1 MNTNVAT
8 SRISLD
14 DGEVVTLRVTDAH
27 RLALRFRDGLVA
39 ELDFESVF
47 EAAPGPLAK
56 ELCVPDAFARVTL
69 DDGILTWPN
78 GYDID
83 PVMLRTW
90 AERGYAS

>member
-1 MNTNVAT
+1 MSTTIAT

-14 DGEVVTLRVTDAH
+14 DCEVVTLRVTDAH

-39 ELDFESVF
+39 ELDFESCF

-83 PVMLRTW
+83 PVTLRTW
-90 AERGYAS
+90 AERGYAG

>member
-1 MNTNVAT
+1 MSTGIAT
-8 SRISLD
+8 SRLSID
-14 DGEVVTLRVTDAH
+14 DCEVVTLRVTDAH

-39 ELDFESVF
+39 ELDFESVL

-56 ELCVPDAFARVTL
+56 ELSVPDAFARVTI

-83 PVMLRTW
+83 PVTLRTW
-90 AERGYAS
+90 AERGYAG